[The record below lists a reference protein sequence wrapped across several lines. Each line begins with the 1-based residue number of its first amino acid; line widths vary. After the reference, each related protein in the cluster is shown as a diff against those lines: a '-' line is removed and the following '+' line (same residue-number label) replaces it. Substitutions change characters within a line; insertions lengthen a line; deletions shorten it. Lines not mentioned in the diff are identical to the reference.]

1 MTGGAQQV
9 RERLA
14 EPDRP
19 SSSVQA
25 SRLPVVVWCALIAC
39 APATE
44 RDRAVD
50 NAGCFVLPGVWA
62 QRTQSYRVAADGRIE
77 VRSEASAPGFHM
89 RAAVHPDGDILF
101 VNAVGDEE
109 SGFSGVALHVFD
121 FDSTS
126 CTLGALRQTVGAGGE
141 DPSNERA
148 YGLAV
153 HPNGRWI
160 YQTTAS
166 LGEIRVFETESDRSI
181 RIARPH
187 AVPSSEGAPCLQVRR
202 LLLSPDGRTLYSNCN
217 NADAGADF
225 VLHTWRVRDD
235 GGLTLLQTLPL
246 EGMDAGV
253 FDPVLHPSGEW
264 LYQPMS
270 GNDPRLEAGPGA
282 YVLTYRVGEEGE
294 LDYDGRVPI
303 RTITPADDIADPETK
318 LVYPV
323 TLSLSPDG
331 RKGYVAVH
339 ASLPTMTGIHELV
352 EVDLEDSGAGFT
364 VSARRPAAVSW
375 EYSSHHG
382 GTVVQSPSGPY
393 YVSYLTDYDTLRG
406 GILQTLRIDAEGHL
420 EFLDPP
426 YLPTGLPDARQPI
439 AVDPR

>member
-1 MTGGAQQV
+1 MGAHD
-9 RERLA
+9 ERA
-14 EPDRP
+14 TSARPDRS
-19 SSSVQA
+19 SSSVRA
-25 SRLPVVVWCALIAC
+25 ARLSIVGWCAFIAC

-44 RDRAVD
+44 RDRAVGG
-50 NAGCFVLPGVWA
+50 AGCFVLPGVWA
-62 QRTQSYRVAADGRIE
+62 QRTQSYRVAADGRIG
-77 VRSEASAPGFHM
+77 VRSEVSAPGFHV
-89 RAAVHPDGDILF
+89 RAAVHPDGDILL
-101 VNAVGDEE
+101 VNAVGGQEG
-109 SGFSGVALHVFD
+109 GFRGVALHVFD

-126 CTLGALRQTVGAGGE
+126 CTLGDLRQTVGAGDE
-141 DPSNERA
+141 NPSNERA

-166 LGEIRVFETESDRSI
+166 LGEIRVFETQRDGSI
-181 RIARPH
+181 RVARTH
-187 AVPSSEGAPCLQVRR
+187 AVPSSQETPCLQVRR

-225 VLHTWRVRDD
+225 MLHTWRIRDD

-270 GNDPRLEAGPGA
+270 GNDPQLDGGPGA
-282 YVLTYRVGEEGE
+282 YVLSYRVGEEGDLE
-294 LDYDGRVPI
+294 YGSRVPI
-303 RTITPADDIADPETK
+303 RTITPADDIADPESI

-339 ASLPTMTGIHELV
+339 ASLPTMTGIHEFV
-352 EVDLEDSGAGFT
+352 EIDIEDSGADFT

-382 GTVVQSPSGPY
+382 GTVVHAASRPY
-393 YVSYLTDYDTLRG
+393 YVSYLTDYDTIRG
-406 GILQTLRIDAEGHL
+406 GILQALTIDAEGHL
-420 EFLDPP
+420 EFSDPP

-439 AVDPR
+439 AVGSR